1 MSVAGSPRAPRA
13 EGSLTST
20 ALNWPNA
27 LTALRIFLVPA
38 LVTVLLTRK
47 TQQGLLLGSAIFG
60 LAVLTDYL
68 DGWLAR
74 RHNQVTRLGMLLDPI
89 ADKLLTT
96 AAFLSLVELDA
107 APAWLV
113 FVIIARE
120 IAVTGLRQL
129 GDVRGL
135 RIPASPL
142 GKAKMVSQVVA
153 IFALLLG
160 RLVPAFE
167 LPARATLWA
176 AAALALVSGV
186 DYFRRFGA
194 EILRAPV
201 SAAPPDRRS

>member
-1 MSVAGSPRAPRA
+1 MVGAPGGPRADDVPSR
-13 EGSLTST
+13 TV
-20 ALNWPNA
+20 LNWPNA

-120 IAVTGLRQL
+120 IAVTGLRQV
-129 GDVRGL
+129 GDARGL

-160 RLVPAFE
+160 RAMPAFE
-167 LPARATLWA
+167 APARATLWA

-201 SAAPPDRRS
+201 NATPPDRRS